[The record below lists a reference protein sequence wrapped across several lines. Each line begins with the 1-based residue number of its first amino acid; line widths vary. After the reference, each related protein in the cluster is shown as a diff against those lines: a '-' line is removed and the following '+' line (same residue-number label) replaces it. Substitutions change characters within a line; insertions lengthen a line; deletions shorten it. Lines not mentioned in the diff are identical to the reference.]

1 MEWIFVAV
9 IAGSIVTSGH
19 STEEQCLGRKAI
31 IEKDNKIVGTCIKAP
46 SHSSSLMFETTLA
59 PSISCYSGPN
69 GTIGPCNR

>member
-9 IAGSIVTSGH
+9 IVGSIITSGH

-46 SHSSSLMFETTLA
+46 SHGTTWTSGSLITLT
-59 PSISCYSGPN
+59 PNTCLYSDGLTGSCSQ
-69 GTIGPCNR
+69 